1 MKSQTH
7 PLIDSAKLETASSV
21 LRAIAHPL
29 RLRLIKYI
37 SDKDCINVN
46 AIYHDM
52 GLEQSITS
60 QHLRILREAKL
71 VHTQRKGKFIFYTV
85 NFSKISHIVSVVDAF
100 LAQ

>member
-7 PLIDSAKLETASSV
+7 PLIDGAKLDSASSV

-37 SDKDCINVN
+37 SDKDRINVN
-46 AIYHDM
+46 TIYHDM

-60 QHLRILREAKL
+60 QHLRILRETKL
-71 VHTQRKGKFIFYTV
+71 VHTERKGKFIFYSV
-85 NFSKISHIVSVVDAF
+85 NFPKISHIISVVNDF
-100 LAQ
+100 LVQ